1 MPILPHLSLSAPTQS
16 HPARGF
22 TAIEL
27 LVTIAILAVLATLAA
42 PSFTPSLERW
52 RVMQATEQ
60 LKSTLYFARS
70 EAIKQGGDIV
80 IQKLTN
86 AQSQGCTLAPGSNDW
101 GCGWIVCHDS
111 NGNGTCNTGEPV
123 LQRTDINLEI
133 TRRAGGAKIKINR
146 WGLVEGTY
154 VGFAL
159 ITPGKNMSDPNS
171 KGVCLSSG
179 GRIRVIPSTEL
190 PCNS

>member
-27 LVTIAILAVLATLAA
+27 LVTIAILAVLAALAA

-70 EAIKQGGDIV
+70 EAIKQG
-80 IQKLTN
+80 
-86 AQSQGCTLAPGSNDW
+86 
-101 GCGWIVCHDS
+101 
-111 NGNGTCNTGEPV
+111 
-123 LQRTDINLEI
+123 
-133 TRRAGGAKIKINR
+133 
-146 WGLVEGTY
+146 
-154 VGFAL
+154 
-159 ITPGKNMSDPNS
+159 
-171 KGVCLSSG
+171 
-179 GRIRVIPSTEL
+179 
-190 PCNS
+190 